1 MGLAR
6 RWLGCHASRAF
17 ADFDGRHFG
26 RFPPKAQIFKSLVST
41 DFTTRARALRLFRL
55 APDRLRL
62 PQRTASPI
70 LWWLRI
76 PDASCGQDERAGRE
90 PPTPQTSLER
100 KVTTLLRLVT
110 MSCAPL
116 HLEISE
122 PLQYPL
128 RDIPL

>member
-41 DFTTRARALRLFRL
+41 DFTTRARALRLFPVG
-55 APDRLRL
+55 ADWLRSL
-62 PQRTASPI
+62 QRAASPI

-76 PDASCGQDERAGRE
+76 PDASCG
-90 PPTPQTSLER
+90 
-100 KVTTLLRLVT
+100 
-110 MSCAPL
+110 
-116 HLEISE
+116 
-122 PLQYPL
+122 
-128 RDIPL
+128 